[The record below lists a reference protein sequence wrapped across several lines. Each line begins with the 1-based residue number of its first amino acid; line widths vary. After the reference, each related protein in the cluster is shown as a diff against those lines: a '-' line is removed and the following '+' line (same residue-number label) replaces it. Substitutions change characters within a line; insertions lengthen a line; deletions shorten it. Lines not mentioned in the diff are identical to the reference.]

1 MRPSCP
7 YPVSYGGNP
16 WGNRGA
22 GEATKPVRE
31 CFWEELRVFS
41 RGPSLFLAP
50 FSRFLFSQGSLGQ
63 REVTRRR
70 IPNMN
75 IRGKAWGGEG
85 RRKGLW
91 MSSASVNRCD
101 TKTIRRYRGRRRTP
115 MSFPVAIVEGAQL
128 EETWHSACACCDCRL
143 LWRDRES
150 WRWQLPKRPFDFVD
164 MERRSFVRE
173 YKLYAATAEITEGRR
188 RRRNVCLIVRQF
200 ITYIYYACLN
210 LLIVFISYTLTVFR
224 TKINPH

>member
-7 YPVSYGGNP
+7 YPVSYGGN
-16 WGNRGA
+16 REVIA
-22 GEATKPVRE
+22 GQERRRNQFANVSGRS
-31 CFWEELRVFS
+31 CVFS
-41 RGPSLFLAP
+41 VVGLLSFLHPSR
-50 FSRFLFSQGSLGQ
+50 SLFSQGSLGQ
-63 REVTRRR
+63 REVTRCR

-75 IRGKAWGGEG
+75 IPGKVWGGER

-101 TKTIRRYRGRRRTP
+101 TKAIRRYRGRRRTP

-143 LWRDRES
+143 LWRDRGS

-164 MERRSFVRE
+164 MER
-173 YKLYAATAEITEGRR
+173 
-188 RRRNVCLIVRQF
+188 CLPCDSTNAMLQLPRF
-200 ITYIYYACLN
+200 
-210 LLIVFISYTLTVFR
+210 
-224 TKINPH
+224 